1 VNSAAFSR
9 ISRGLFRGRNRTA
22 SLAAR
27 EQMCYTQDMVIEQ
40 AIDIP
45 VDRRLFVEIPR
56 GFPAGRGRLRLE
68 SAFDVKAPS
77 GREQQAGT
85 RGPDPRAARLKA
97 SVINSGGDPARRRE
111 ATDKL
116 WGCCVREGDDGHWV
130 DRFLERKHE
139 EAARERAHDPRSRED
154 GAE

>member
-1 VNSAAFSR
+1 
-9 ISRGLFRGRNRTA
+9 
-22 SLAAR
+22 
-27 EQMCYTQDMVIEQ
+27 MVIEQ

-77 GREQQAGT
+77 GRERQPGMAGT

-116 WGCCVREGDDGHWV
+116 WGCCVREDDDGHWV

-139 EAARERAHDPRSRED
+139 EAARECAHKRVKYPPRSRED